1 LTVLVEKY
9 EEEHH
14 QIASASPVEVL
25 RELMEANDLRQKD
38 LTREFGTESVVSE
51 VLNGKRKLN
60 KDHIEKLSKRFHI
73 SPAVFFEASAPALDA
88 VSDKPVLVH
97 RKARH
102 SHAATVRARSGR

>member
-1 LTVLVEKY
+1 MLVEKY

-73 SPAVFFEASAPALDA
+73 SPAAFFEASGPALDTG
-88 VSDKPVLVH
+88 SGKRVLVR
-97 RKARH
+97 RKSRD
-102 SHAATVRARSGR
+102 SRTGTVRSRSRR

>member
-1 LTVLVEKY
+1 MLVEKY

-14 QIASASPVEVL
+14 RIASASPVEVL

-38 LTREFGTESVVSE
+38 LAREFGTESVVSE

-73 SPAVFFEASAPALDA
+73 SPAVFFEASG
-88 VSDKPVLVH
+88 PVLDSGSGKSVLVR
-97 RKARH
+97 RKARD
-102 SHAATVRARSGR
+102 SHAATVRSRSRR